1 MPSTKS
7 TRHKRDYEKKLTRK
21 CEKFYSD
28 YYLVA
33 SFWIFYLDFGIKRI
47 DKNENDRPATNGLMD
62 EQREDEADE
71 EKCQESD
78 FRRIVFVLFETIRQ
92 CLLQQQQRVGVGAQ
106 IDE

>member
-1 MPSTKS
+1 
-7 TRHKRDYEKKLTRK
+7 
-21 CEKFYSD
+21 
-28 YYLVA
+28 
-33 SFWIFYLDFGIKRI
+33 
-47 DKNENDRPATNGLMD
+47 MD